1 MLISLLKHGKKV
13 LITIDE
19 VVNNSAIKVFA
30 HSFQMLVRKDLPI
43 FLLMTGLYENIYN
56 LQNEKS
62 LTFLYRAPKI
72 KMNPLNTMRI
82 SENYQ
87 ATLNVAPETAL
98 KMAKITKGYS
108 YAFQVL
114 GFLVWKKQGYH
125 DSIMPEY
132 LQYLEEY
139 VYEKLWS
146 ELSMKDKELLFAL
159 ARSETGKVQDIQNIL
174 GIQHN
179 QFTPYQKRLLQKG
192 IIESKTHGYID
203 FALPMFREYVEENS
217 I

>member
-72 KMNPLNTMRI
+72 KMNLLNTMRI

-203 FALPMFREYVEENS
+203 FALPMFRAYVEENS
-217 I
+217 R